1 MKLRNKDIILVN
13 TVEEYASIFGCPAV
27 RHPLFSICRLSE
39 VKDYVPLGKPVR
51 MNLYTITIKD
61 GTTCNANYGWR
72 SYDFS
77 SGAMNFFAPGQVHSW
92 DVKTEN
98 KGRWGWMIAF
108 HPDFIRKY
116 PLDGKIGRLR
126 FFSYDVSEALHISE
140 TERHLME
147 NILAD
152 MENEYCQSIDAHTQD
167 IIVSQLDVLL
177 NYSQRFY
184 TRQFQTRSSV
194 EPDIMT
200 RVRSLF
206 QKHIEAH
213 RKEFISVNAIAGEL
227 NMSAHYLSD
236 LLRSQT
242 GMNTQQHIH
251 AFLVEQAKS
260 MLVTTQLSVNE
271 IAYELGFEYPQH
283 FNRLFKNKT
292 GITPLEFRKSY
303 TVS

>member
-1 MKLRNKDIILVN
+1 MRNYGRAFKK
-13 TVEEYASIFGCPAV
+13 AFP
-27 RHPLFSICRLSE
+27 
-39 VKDYVPLGKPVR
+39 
-51 MNLYTITIKD
+51 YTIPVLTGYLFIGIAFGVMFEEK
-61 GTTCNANYGWR
+61 GYSFLWAALMSLMVYAG
-72 SYDFS
+72 
-77 SGAMNFFAPGQVHSW
+77 SGQYLAVNFFVPGQVHSW

-116 PLDGKIGRLR
+116 PLDGKIGRLK

-227 NMSAHYLSD
+227 NMSAHYRSD

-251 AFLVEQAKS
+251 AFLVE
-260 MLVTTQLSVNE
+260 
-271 IAYELGFEYPQH
+271 
-283 FNRLFKNKT
+283 
-292 GITPLEFRKSY
+292 
-303 TVS
+303 